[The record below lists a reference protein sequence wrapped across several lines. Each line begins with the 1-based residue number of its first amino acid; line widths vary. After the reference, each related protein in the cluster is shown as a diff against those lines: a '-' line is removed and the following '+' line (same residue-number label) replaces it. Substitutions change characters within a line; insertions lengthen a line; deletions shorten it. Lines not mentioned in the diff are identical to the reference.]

1 MVMNHQSSKKKVD
14 GKNKSNTWMLRKLCR
29 PNPLSKKWI
38 GLDQILI
45 VSGSAAALQIVSI
58 YN

>member
-1 MVMNHQSSKKKVD
+1 
-14 GKNKSNTWMLRKLCR
+14 MLRKLCR